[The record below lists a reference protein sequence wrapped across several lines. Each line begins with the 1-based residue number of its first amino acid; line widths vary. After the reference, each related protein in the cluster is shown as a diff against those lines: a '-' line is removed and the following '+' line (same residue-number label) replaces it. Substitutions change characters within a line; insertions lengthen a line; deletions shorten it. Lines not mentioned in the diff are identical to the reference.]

1 VGPGTDEKIAEE
13 PSESAMNANPA
24 VRALFLLAA
33 LYDGALGAA
42 FLVAPEWVFRT
53 AEVTPP
59 NHWAYV
65 QFPAALL
72 LIFALMFVAIARDP
86 IGNRNLIIYGI
97 LLKMAYC
104 GIAFWYW
111 FTAGIPGL
119 WKPFAVADLVMAV
132 LFVLSYRVLEP
143 GTGGTAVRSSVAP

>member
-1 VGPGTDEKIAEE
+1 
-13 PSESAMNANPA
+13 MNANQA

-33 LYDGALGAA
+33 LYDGVLGAA

-86 IGNRNLIIYGI
+86 LGNRNLIVYGI
-97 LLKMAYC
+97 LLKVAYC

-132 LFVLSYRVLEP
+132 LFVLSYPMLGNRLGQNLARP
-143 GTGGTAVRSSVAP
+143 